1 MHFSC
6 QAFFGVFFFLFLQ
19 FFNADLHLLVA
30 EAEPFS
36 QNGLSSSSERKAG
49 RLRGRR
55 RRREPSYFR
64 PGRHVRRGFGED
76 AEVISERLFMR
87 TSASKPEPDYK

>member
-1 MHFSC
+1 M
-6 QAFFGVFFFLFLQ
+6 FFFFTLFA

-36 QNGLSSSSERKAG
+36 QNELSSSSERKAG
-49 RLRGRR
+49 RLRGRRR